1 MKQYIISTNFSS
13 KKLNLVCFEDTK
25 KIQEEE
31 ITISDLKN
39 NIDPAS
45 IIYLLLDSSKI
56 STFNF
61 KKEEGET
68 KEKYEARFFADKE
81 DILVNDIS
89 NQKFFS
95 FSENNNDLVFLIDKE
110 YYEDIQNEL
119 SKLNN
124 KIFLIPEYF
133 LLGETDT
140 SVSVNTKHKSLIKLS
155 DGRGFSLPN
164 DHSDSFLESIAID
177 DLEEKSG
184 DLEELQEQF
193 LASNDSS
200 INFFKFRPT
209 IANVLNKLMITKRDV
224 IALSAIFLIMVSFPF
239 IQKNILQS
247 QIDNY
252 KKETLIIFKTLNPS
266 FNRVINARAQID
278 QLLANQQT
286 QSIERYNFDNSY
298 FKYIDRFNLDYVK
311 STQIVIETQQLVI
324 EIDDMPASQFNLAK
338 SLFTNFGV
346 VLINEEINE
355 NGNKVSGKL
364 TFRYS

>member
-13 KKLNLVCFEDTK
+13 KKLNLVCFEGNK

-31 ITISDLKN
+31 IFLSDLKN
-39 NIDPAS
+39 NIDNAS
-45 IIYLLLDSSKI
+45 TIYLLLDSSKI

-61 KKEEGET
+61 EKEEGET

-133 LLGETDT
+133 LIVETDT
-140 SVSVNTKHKSLIKLS
+140 NVSVNTKHKSLIKLS
-155 DGRGFSLPN
+155 DGRGFSIPKE
-164 DHSDSFLESIAID
+164 HSNSFLESIAMD
-177 DLEEKSG
+177 DLDEKSG
-184 DLEELQEQF
+184 DLEELPEHF

-209 IANVLNKLMITKRDV
+209 ISNVLNKLMITQRDV
-224 IALSAIFLIMVSFPF
+224 IALSTIFLIMVSFPF

-247 QIDNY
+247 QIDDY
-252 KKETLIIFKTLNPS
+252 KNETLIIFKTLNPS

-298 FKYIDRFNLDYVK
+298 FNI
-311 STQIVIETQQLVI
+311 
-324 EIDDMPASQFNLAK
+324 
-338 SLFTNFGV
+338 
-346 VLINEEINE
+346 LIIFIL
-355 NGNKVSGKL
+355 K
-364 TFRYS
+364 

>member
-1 MKQYIISTNFSS
+1 MKQYIISTIFSS
-13 KKLNLVCFEDTK
+13 KKLNLVYFEGNK
-25 KIQEEE
+25 KIKEEE
-31 ITISDLKN
+31 ITLNDLRS
-39 NIDPAS
+39 NIDTAS
-45 IIYLLLDSSKI
+45 IIYFLLDSSKI

-61 KKEEGET
+61 KKEESET

-110 YYEDIQNEL
+110 YYENIQNEL

-133 LLGETDT
+133 LLSEKDKDL
-140 SVSVNTKHKSLIKLS
+140 SIKTKNKLLIKLS
-155 DGRGFSLPN
+155 DGRGFSLPKE
-164 DHSDSFLESIAID
+164 HSDSFLESIAID
-177 DLEEKSG
+177 HLDEKSG
-184 DLEELQEQF
+184 DLENLQQQF
-193 LASNDSS
+193 LASNDPS

-209 IANVLNKLMITKRDV
+209 IANVLNKLMITKKDV
-224 IALSAIFLIMVSFPF
+224 VLLSAFLLIIVSFPF
-239 IQKNILQS
+239 IQKNILQN

-252 KKETLIIFKTLNPS
+252 KKETLIIFKTLIPN

-286 QSIERYNFDNSY
+286 QSIERYEFDNSY
-298 FKYIDRFNLDYVK
+298 FKYIERFNLDYVK

-338 SLFTNFGV
+338 TLFTNFGV
-346 VLINEEINE
+346 VLIDE
-355 NGNKVSGKL
+355 NIIKDESNISGEL
-364 TFRYS
+364 TFRYQ